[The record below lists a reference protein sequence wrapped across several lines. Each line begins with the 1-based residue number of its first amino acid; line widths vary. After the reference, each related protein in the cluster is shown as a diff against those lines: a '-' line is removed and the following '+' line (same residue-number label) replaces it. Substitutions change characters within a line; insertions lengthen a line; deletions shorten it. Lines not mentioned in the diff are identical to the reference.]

1 MKLKIKLFAG
11 LREHI
16 NKDNITIAIN
26 KSSVRVKD
34 VKAFMSEKYPEIKQ
48 LLKKTRVAVDSEFV
62 DDNVLIDKNNE
73 IALIPPV
80 AGG

>member
-11 LREHI
+11 LREHVNKDSISIDI
-16 NKDNITIAIN
+16 NKP
-26 KSSVRVKD
+26 SVRVKD
-34 VKAFMSEKYPEIKQ
+34 VKAFMSEKYPEMKQ
-48 LLKKTRVAVDSEFV
+48 LLKKTRAAVDSEFV
-62 DDNVLIDKNNE
+62 DDNALLDKGRE

>member
-11 LREHI
+11 LREHV
-16 NKDNITIAIN
+16 NKDNITIYIN
-26 KSSVRVKD
+26 KQFVRAKDVKD
-34 VKAFMSEKYPEIKQ
+34 VLSEKYPEIKQ
-48 LLKKTRVAVDSEFV
+48 LLKKTRIAVNSEFA
-62 DDNVLIDKNNE
+62 DDDTPLDEKSE